1 MRSDVICA
9 QVKQSMK
16 TLLCELA
23 NTCRYRKN
31 VHMRILEM
39 GLWNDCLLEDIKN
52 VIICLFAHLL
62 NKQ

>member
-1 MRSDVICA
+1 M
-9 QVKQSMK
+9 
-16 TLLCELA
+16 LLCELA
-23 NTCRYRKN
+23 NVCRYRKN